1 MQLGAIAAKC
11 LELSPC
17 HSVEVSVNT
26 IPPQTMVLPPKR
38 YGVQLAGDVTN
49 KLKAEPEHK
58 PKTKSAVIS
67 HREGWQRDCTKMLD
81 FL

>member
-1 MQLGAIAAKC
+1 
-11 LELSPC
+11 
-17 HSVEVSVNT
+17 
-26 IPPQTMVLPPKR
+26 MVLPPKR